1 MKPFS
6 TLLIASLCAL
16 CPAWAT
22 ADEIYREDFTDN
34 GVVSK
39 VGWSV
44 WHKDET
50 SGLVID
56 DTAKSTGD
64 RAAVFTSYA
73 GKPISHVYSSI
84 NSNNGPTLLF
94 TTEFTLDL
102 NIGSISSFN
111 VGRFMDGDPLDKLQ
125 LALRVDSTWYVYVPQ
140 IIDDSNSGN
149 YATTNSMAPATVI
162 TFSSSNWMPITYS
175 IGAAPSEGTAGILP
189 TGYIDGIGFYMKAF
203 NSSNPGA
210 GTTRER
216 IDYLTVNGTAPV
228 PEPATCGLIFGS
240 AGLLAAVALRRRKA
254 R

>member
-1 MKPFS
+1 MKPS
-6 TLLIASLCAL
+6 VKLLIASLFAL
-16 CPAWAT
+16 CPAWVSA
-22 ADEIYREDFTDN
+22 AEIYREDFTAN

-73 GKPISHVYSSI
+73 GKSISHVYSSI
-84 NSNNGPTLLF
+84 NSNNGPSLLF
-94 TTEFTLDL
+94 TTEFSLDL

-111 VGRFMDGDPLDKLQ
+111 VGRFMDGDALDKLQ

-140 IIDDSNSGN
+140 IIDDSNSGS
-149 YATTNSMAPATVI
+149 YATNNSVAPATVI
-162 TFSSSNWMPITYS
+162 TFSTSNWMPITFS
-175 IGAAPSEGTAGILP
+175 IGSAPSEGTAGLLP
-189 TGYIDGIGFYMKAF
+189 TGYVDGIGFYMKAF

-228 PEPATCGLIFGS
+228 PEPATY
-240 AGLLAAVALRRRKA
+240 GLLLGSTGLLVAAALRRRKT